1 MYATFSIGSSGSS
14 DSNASTPP
22 SHMTTPHDT
31 YWMDASSSSPLQD
44 YMQPPPPAEC
54 YQYPASSYGS
64 AIDTGATTAFDMLG
78 FGASGLDCFYNDAS
92 PPPPYEL
99 TLQATSSLYMEPNHV
114 PITTSTEEAPVDPL
128 APLSPP
134 LPSSSSSTTQMD
146 YSNWFVPPPQPQ
158 PPLSSQPSLSLQPHQ
173 EIVIPQQPP
182 SKRKSSSTSSLGSS
196 TSVNGDIR
204 PYVCSACPRAFARK
218 HDLQRHIRVHT
229 GDKPYVCLCCKKAFA
244 RTDALKRHLRM
255 EDTCRMSPE
264 VQAMKCAGKRRY
276 RNL

>member
-31 YWMDASSSSPLQD
+31 YWMDASSYSPLQD
-44 YMQPPPPAEC
+44 YMQPPPPQQPEC

-64 AIDTGATTAFDMLG
+64 AVDTGATTAFDMLE
-78 FGASGLDCFYNDAS
+78 FGASGLDCFYNDASS

-99 TLQATSSLYMEPNHV
+99 TLQATSSLYMEPNNV
-114 PITTSTEEAPVDPL
+114 PITTTTTTTETTVGPL
-128 APLSPP
+128 SPLSPP
-134 LPSSSSSTTQMD
+134 LPSSTSTMQMD
-146 YSNWFVPPPQPQ
+146 YSNWFVPPPP
-158 PPLSSQPSLSLQPHQ
+158 SQSSLSLQSNQ

-182 SKRKSSSTSSLGSS
+182 SKRKSSSISSQGSS
-196 TSVNGDIR
+196 SVNGDIR
-204 PYVCSACPRAFARK
+204 PYACSACPRAFARK

>member
-1 MYATFSIGSSGSS
+1 MYSPMYATFSIGSSGSS
-14 DSNASTPP
+14 DSNASTPS

-31 YWMDASSSSPLQD
+31 HWLDTSSSSPLQD
-44 YMQPPPPAEC
+44 YIPSSQC
-54 YQYPASSYGS
+54 YPYHPASSCVSTMGTS
-64 AIDTGATTAFDMLG
+64 ATTTFDMLDFGTGG
-78 FGASGLDCFYNDAS
+78 FDCLYND
-92 PPPPYEL
+92 PPPPYES
-99 TLQATSSLYMEPNHV
+99 TLQATSSLYMEPNNV
-114 PITTSTEEAPVDPL
+114 TMTPSATDTTVDPL
-128 APLSPP
+128 SPLSPP
-134 LPSSSSSTTQMD
+134 LLSTSSIQMD
-146 YSNWFVPPPQPQ
+146 YSNWFMPP
-158 PPLSSQPSLSLQPHQ
+158 SSSLSLQPNQ
-173 EIVIPQQPP
+173 EIVIPQPSSNIT
-182 SKRKSSSTSSLGSS
+182 SKRKSSSTSSQGSS